1 MSGEPL
7 DLPDFPSHAQSVEHA
22 VKLVSE
28 ASSFVYGLEAR
39 HKYILTKVKRRKLR
53 PAFKS
58 KSEYTFNYQ

>member
-7 DLPDFPSHAQSVEHA
+7 DLPDFPSHAQSVERA